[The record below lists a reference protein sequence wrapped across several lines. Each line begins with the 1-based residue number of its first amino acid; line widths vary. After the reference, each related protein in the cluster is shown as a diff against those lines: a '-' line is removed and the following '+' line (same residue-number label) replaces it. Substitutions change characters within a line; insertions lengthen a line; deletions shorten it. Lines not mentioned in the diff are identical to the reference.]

1 MKHLPQVIA
10 AMTPFPHAVDHDV
23 LVADAMAVL
32 AEHRFHHL
40 PVTEHGHVTGMVTV
54 QDLKTIPPQW
64 RVRHVMRAAYVVDAA
79 EPIDRV
85 LHEMI
90 ERHLSAAIVTKGGKL
105 VGVFTS
111 TDACTLLL
119 RMLHE
124 RFGPTPPGTEAA

>member
-1 MKHLPQVIA
+1 M
-10 AMTPFPHAVDHDV
+10 MTPFP
-23 LVADAMAVL
+23 
-32 AEHRFHHL
+32 
-40 PVTEHGHVTGMVTV
+40 HVTGMVTD

-64 RVRHVMRAAYVVDAA
+64 RVRHVMRPAYVVDAG

-85 LHEMI
+85 LHAMI
-90 ERHLSAAIVTKGGKL
+90 EQHLSAAIVTKAGKL

-111 TDACTLLL
+111 TDACSLLL